1 MALTVCTADLTAWRR
16 RPRRADRHLLEGR
29 LVAFR
34 FDVATSGSMSQMANI
49 VEKASLDMPDT
60 ALAGAF
66 EAPRIARL
74 GVVSY
79 LEALERMRAFASQR
93 NASTADEIWLLQ
105 HPPIYTLGQAGRI
118 EHLLDPDTDVP
129 VLRVERGGQITFHG
143 PGQLIAYPLID
154 IRRRDIK
161 VRDFVRLVEGAMIDT
176 LKTYNVAGLRKSG
189 APGIYVDFEGGL
201 AKIGALG
208 LKIRNGSTFH
218 GLALNVA
225 MDLAPFKAINPCGY
239 EGLVTVDL
247 ASLGVAAEVFEVGE
261 RLALALVQRIQR
273 KDWS

>member
-1 MALTVCTADLTAWRR
+1 MADTVVR
-16 RPRRADRHLLEGR
+16 
-29 LVAFR
+29 
-34 FDVATSGSMSQMANI
+34 
-49 VEKASLDMPDT
+49 ASLDTLAP
-60 ALAGAF
+60 ALAGEF

-74 GVVSY
+74 KSVAY
-79 LEALERMRAFASQR
+79 LEAVERMRAFVAR
-93 NASTADEIWLLQ
+93 RDASTADEIWLLQ
-105 HPPIYTLGQAGRI
+105 HPPVYTLGQAGRI
-118 EHLLDPDTDVP
+118 EHLLEPNTAIP
-129 VLRVERGGQITFHG
+129 VQRVERGGQITFHG
-143 PGQLIAYPLID
+143 PGQLVAYALID

-189 APGIYVDFEGGL
+189 APGIYVDFEGAL

-247 ASLGVAAEVFEVGE
+247 KSLGVVAEVDAVGE
-261 RLALALVQRIQR
+261 LLAAALVRRIQG

>member
-1 MALTVCTADLTAWRR
+1 MSGMADNGA
-16 RPRRADRHLLEGR
+16 
-29 LVAFR
+29 
-34 FDVATSGSMSQMANI
+34 
-49 VEKASLDMPDT
+49 KASLDAFAP
-60 ALAGAF
+60 ALACAL
-66 EAPRIARL
+66 EAPLIARL
-74 GVVSY
+74 GTIPY
-79 LEALERMRAFASQR
+79 LEALERMRAFVAHRDS
-93 NASTADEIWLLQ
+93 ATADQLWLLQ

-118 EHLLDPDTDVP
+118 EHLLEPDTKIP
-129 VLRVERGGQITFHG
+129 VQRVERGGQITYHG
-143 PGQLIAYPLID
+143 PGQLVVYPLID

-176 LKTYNVAGLRKSG
+176 LKTYNVAGLRKPG
-189 APGIYVDFEGGL
+189 APGIYVDFEASL

-247 ASLGVAAEVFEVGE
+247 RSLGVAADVAAVGE
-261 RLALALVQRIQR
+261 LLADALVRRIQG